1 MSNFETNKVSL
12 EIAIKENRI
21 GNFLNLNIR
30 VINFL
35 TALRAKRRR
44 EEEERRK
51 KRRKKKEKKRNGNQ
65 NQNFP
70 FYTNRKCIQNRE

>member
-1 MSNFETNKVSL
+1 MSNFETNKNSL

-51 KRRKKKEKKRNGNQ
+51 KRRKWKENENLGLHYKSD
-65 NQNFP
+65 P
-70 FYTNRKCIQNRE
+70 C